1 MKGFMRKGVVLAWA
15 VVLGGAAAAAA
26 GDGCQGCQGNQGC
39 SGCSGGSGYSGCSGC
54 AGCDGH
60 GFGGC
65 QVYRNLV
72 DPCYPQRYE
81 FMARREVNAAF
92 IPQVQNGHVLDQTIW
107 NWMFEPGTDRLTTGG
122 LAHLAYIARR
132 RPCPDTVVYLQTA
145 QDVVYDPAA
154 PDRMVTGRQDLDV
167 KRSQAIERYL
177 VAQTAGHVVPQ
188 VIVHDPAEV
197 GQAAIPVG
205 FTVQQMYFRS
215 RGGLQGGAGGN
226 VVGGAGAVGGGG
238 TGTGAGGVGGL
249 GGGGS
254 GAVTGAPTGGGG
266 TGFGR

>member
-1 MKGFMRKGVVLAWA
+1 MMKGLIRKGVLLGA
-15 VVLGGAAAAAA
+15 VALLGGATAATAA
-26 GDGCQGCQGNQGC
+26 DGCQGCQSGQGGSGDSGC
-39 SGCSGGSGYSGCSGC
+39 SGCSGCG
-54 AGCDGH
+54 GH
-60 GFGGC
+60 GGGWPNC
-65 QVYRNLV
+65 QLYRNLV

-81 FMARREVNAAF
+81 FMARREVNGAF
-92 IPQVQNGHVLDQTIW
+92 IPQVQNGHVLDQTVW
-107 NWMFEPGTDRLTTGG
+107 NWMFEAGTDRLTTGG
-122 LAHLAYIARR
+122 LAHLAYLARR
-132 RPCPDTVVYLQTA
+132 RPCPDTVLYLQSA

-154 PDRMVTGRQDLDV
+154 PDKMVTVRQELDV

-215 RGGLQGGAGGN
+215 RGGLQGGTGGGGN
-226 VVGGAGAVGGGG
+226 VVGGAGAVG
-238 TGTGAGGVGGL
+238 TGAGAGGL
-249 GGGGS
+249 GAGGA
-254 GAVTGAPTGGGG
+254 GAVTGSPTGGGG

>member
-1 MKGFMRKGVVLAWA
+1 MKGFIRKGVALGWA
-15 VVLGGAAAAAA
+15 VVLGGAAVAAA
-26 GDGCQGCQGNQGC
+26 GDGCTGCQGNQGC
-39 SGCSGGSGYSGCSGC
+39 SGCSGASGCSG
-54 AGCDGH
+54 G
-60 GFGGC
+60 GGC
-65 QVYRNLV
+65 GSGLGNCQAYRNLV

-92 IPQVQNGHVLDQTIW
+92 IPQVQNGHVLDQTMW

-145 QDVVYDPAA
+145 QDVLYDPAA
-154 PDRMVTGRQDLDV
+154 PDKMVTVRQDLDV

-188 VIVHDPAEV
+188 VVVHDPAEV

-215 RGGLQGGAGGN
+215 RGGLLGGAGGN
-226 VVGGAGAVGGGG
+226 VSGGGGVGGVGGGAGMGAGSLGGGGAGAV
-238 TGTGAGGVGGL
+238 TG
-249 GGGGS
+249 S
-254 GAVTGAPTGGGG
+254 PTGGGG